1 MLKRVGDT
9 PLSPSVTISEAE
21 FPAPFASGLEYSPP
35 TRGVW
40 TIVHVGML
48 IPEAHEIFVC
58 AGACLRGVV
67 LSAAELNLTD
77 RFSTVAIEEHNVLD
91 GDMEELIVEGVTDI
105 LNRLPK
111 LPPAVLVYS
120 SCIHHFVGCDLALC
134 YDMLRKRFPGV
145 DFTDCYMTPTMRK
158 SGLTPDQI
166 MRRQL
171 YAALKPRTQDPE
183 AVAILG
189 NDLPTVRSSEMY
201 RLLEGSGRR
210 IHEITAC
217 RSYEEYQRM
226 AESSLYLTCYPPAR
240 HGAEVLAKRLG
251 GRHLALSN
259 GLSYEEIEADLAAL
273 AAALGVEK
281 PDYTVRRQA
290 CESALEQLRDTV
302 GDTPVAVDY
311 TAVSRPASLARLLLE
326 HGIRVFR
333 LYLDSLTGE
342 DGADIAWLQE
352 HFPDLEICATVSADM
367 RFAAPKEKTRVL
379 AVGQKAA
386 YFLNTDHFVNVVQN
400 GGMHGYEA
408 VEDLCALMRDAYL
421 HEKDMKSLVQIKGLG
436 CEEGCCI

>member
-1 MLKRVGDT
+1 MLKK
-9 PLSPSVTISEAE
+9 VTEIHGS
-21 FPAPFASGLEYSPP
+21 APFRSGLEYASPA
-35 TRGVW
+35 RGTW
-40 TIVHVGML
+40 NIAHTGML

-58 AGACLRGVV
+58 AASCLRGVV
-67 LSAAELNLTD
+67 LTAAEIHAMH
-77 RFSTVAIEEHNVLD
+77 RFSTVEIREHDLLD
-91 GDMEELIVEGVTDI
+91 GGMEQLLIEGVSDI
-105 LNRLPK
+105 LRK
-111 LPPAVLVYS
+111 LKKRPPCVLVYT
-120 SCIHHFVGCDLALC
+120 SCVHHFTGCDLEMVYRELAG
-134 YDMLRKRFPGV
+134 RFPEV
-145 DFTDCYMTPTMRK
+145 DFVDCYMTPIMRK

-259 GLSYEEIEADLAAL
+259 GLSYEETEADLTAL

-281 PDYTVRRQA
+281 PDYTARRQA
-290 CESALEQLRDTV
+290 CEAALEQLRDTV

-367 RFAAPKEKTRVL
+367 RFAAPKEKTQAL

-408 VEDLCALMRDAYL
+408 VEDLCALMGDAYL